1 MKGFLKRDWYLLRP
15 NLCFYAVFLVFFLV
29 VFFFSQKAASFF
41 PLYLLAFGSSSV
53 VALFNYDESDGWYG
67 YAAALPGGRRV
78 MVDARYGS
86 GLVMVLTL
94 AAASAL
100 SEMAGGSRPDVGI
113 MSVYGSAAL
122 LAVAVSIPLAYRFGG
137 LRARLASMLLFF
149 GLAGGITAMALK
161 GTRDGL
167 STALWHS
174 ESIGLPAVLSSL
186 ALFALSWRLS
196 RNIVMKKEF

>member
-1 MKGFLKRDWYLLRP
+1 M
-15 NLCFYAVFLVFFLV
+15 
-29 VFFFSQKAASFF
+29 
-41 PLYLLAFGSSSV
+41 

-78 MVDARYGS
+78 MVDARYVS

-100 SEMAGGSRPDVGI
+100 SEMAGGSRPDIGI

-137 LRARLASMLLFF
+137 FRARLASMLLFF
-149 GLAGGITAMALK
+149 GLAGGITAMALEAA
-161 GTRDGL
+161 RDGL
-167 STALWHS
+167 STALWRS
-174 ESIGLPAVLSSL
+174 GGIGLPAMLFSL
-186 ALFALSWRLS
+186 ALFGLSWRLS